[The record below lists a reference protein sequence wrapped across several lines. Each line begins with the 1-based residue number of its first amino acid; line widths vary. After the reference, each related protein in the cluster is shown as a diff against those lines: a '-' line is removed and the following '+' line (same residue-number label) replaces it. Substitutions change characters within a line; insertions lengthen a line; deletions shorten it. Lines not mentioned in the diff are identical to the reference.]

1 MAIERKMSCGK
12 NTYQSSYTFELIDL
26 EFSQS
31 PKVSSFVF
39 KRPTDL
45 LLKIF
50 YGRDFCITHI
60 NIYINFNARFA
71 KVMLSFSHLN
81 GGNNH
86 LIANNLLYLRSLKP
100 QEFSYRPKF
109 KM

>member
-45 LLKIF
+45 FIK
-50 YGRDFCITHI
+50 
-60 NIYINFNARFA
+60 NILWHRF
-71 KVMLSFSHLN
+71 
-81 GGNNH
+81 
-86 LIANNLLYLRSLKP
+86 LYNT
-100 QEFSYRPKF
+100 Y
-109 KM
+109 